1 MRSDVELA
9 AVELIEKRLGGG
21 PNQSCVAESLAQDI
35 IARDEFELVPAF
47 AIEAGVSA
55 AIEEIDDAT
64 FDAAFDVIQSRISD
78 EIEGQA
84 KQIALRMLREL
95 AAKAQREEM
104 ASAG

>member
-1 MRSDVELA
+1 MRSHVELA
-9 AVELIEKRLGGG
+9 AVELIEKQMGGG
-21 PNQSCVAESLAQDI
+21 PDQSRVAESLAQDI

-64 FDAAFDVIQSRISD
+64 FDAAFDVIQTRVSD
-78 EIEGQA
+78 EIEGHA

-95 AAKAQREEM
+95 AAKAQREEV